1 MTRLTRVWLL
11 LTCPL
16 TDAEARFVVRA
27 TLGTVA
33 VLAAVILAGAVGV
46 RL

>member
-1 MTRLTRVWLL
+1 MTRLTRLWLL
-11 LTCPL
+11 LTRPL

-33 VLAAVILAGAVGV
+33 VLAAVILAGSVGV

>member
-1 MTRLTRVWLL
+1 VTRLTGLWLL
-11 LTCPL
+11 LSTPL

-33 VLAAVILAGAVGV
+33 VIAAIIVAGSVGV

>member
-1 MTRLTRVWLL
+1 MTRLTGLWLL
-11 LTCPL
+11 LSTPL

-33 VLAAVILAGAVGV
+33 VLAAVILAGSVGV

>member
-1 MTRLTRVWLL
+1 MTRLTALWLL
-11 LTCPL
+11 LSTPL

-33 VLAAVILAGAVGV
+33 VIAAVYLAGAS
-46 RL
+46 R